1 MKNYFIFLLLINSF
15 SYTNAQKV
23 ASGYY
28 VTNSNDTITTQI
40 KLPNSIWG
48 SLDFSKF
55 LFKVDVIDTNNISNK
70 LKPEDIKSFGF
81 LFEGNTYRFFSQP
94 TITKNNLRFLE
105 ALVLGKKTS
114 IYKFETVNQNG
125 VPLGTFYTFEKADGS
140 HEFFNTGM
148 RNLDKLKEALKV
160 FYKDYG
166 AVHELIDSKFKSRM
180 SIKVD
185 IIAIA
190 QSVNNTKG

>member
-1 MKNYFIFLLLINSF
+1 MKNYFVFLLLIISF
-15 SYTNAQKV
+15 SYLHAQTV

-28 VTNSNDTITTQI
+28 VTKSNDTITTQI
-40 KLPNSIWG
+40 KLPKSIFG
-48 SLDFSKF
+48 SLDFSRF
-55 LFKVDVIDTNNISNK
+55 LFKVDVIDTNNIPNK

-114 IYKFETVNQNG
+114 IYKFETVTKNG
-125 VPLGTFYTFEKADGS
+125 GPLGTFYTFEKADGS
-140 HEFFNTGM
+140 YEFFNTGM

-166 AVHELIDSKFKSRM
+166 TVHEVIDSKFKSRM
-180 SIKVD
+180 AIKGD

-190 QSVNNTKG
+190 QAVNNTKG

>member
-1 MKNYFIFLLLINSF
+1 MKNYFVFLLLIISF
-15 SYTNAQKV
+15 SYSHAQTV

-28 VTNSNDTITTQI
+28 VTKSNDTITTQI
-40 KLPNSIWG
+40 KLPKSIFG
-48 SLDFSKF
+48 SLDFSRF
-55 LFKVDVIDTNNISNK
+55 LFKVDVIDTSNIPNK

-114 IYKFETVNQNG
+114 IYKFETVNKNG
-125 VPLGTFYTFEKADGS
+125 GPLGTF
-140 HEFFNTGM
+140 
-148 RNLDKLKEALKV
+148 DKLKEALKV

-166 AVHELIDSKFKSRM
+166 TVHDVIDLKFKSRM
-180 SIKVD
+180 AIKGD

-190 QSVNNTKG
+190 QAVNNTNG